1 MTEDYPIFSKAELMA
16 AILAINWEPTKDCPV
31 VGYMCLDFLTGYS
44 NYHAEFNQKKLK
56 GLLRTERELFNGGH
70 TKTQYLL
77 PEVRLLKHK
86 EIKHFYFLPDQKIYL
101 VGIAGGGRAMK
112 AVDEYQFIYSRR
124 YHIWRSPLAAKC
136 TSGEFRFGD
145 WA

>member
-56 GLLRTERELFNGGH
+56 GLLRTERALQWWPHKNPIPPPRSSPIEAQGNKTFLF
-70 TKTQYLL
+70 
-77 PEVRLLKHK
+77 P
-86 EIKHFYFLPDQKIYL
+86 PDQKIYL

-124 YHIWRSPLAAKC
+124 YHIWNIS
-136 TSGEFRFGD
+136 
-145 WA
+145 